1 MKANDFRK
9 YYIIEGDY
17 IGQGAFGTVY
27 KTRKKDTKEI
37 RAIKLIDI
45 KNL

>member
-17 IGQGAFGTVY
+17 IGQGAYGTVY
-27 KTRKKDTKEI
+27 KARKKIQK
-37 RAIKLIDI
+37 K
-45 KNL
+45 

>member
-17 IGQGAFGTVY
+17 IGQGAFGIMEKSY
-27 KTRKKDTKEI
+27 QKKK
-37 RAIKLIDI
+37 
-45 KNL
+45 